1 MEAGGRPSSL
11 QGSIRENTVI
21 RHKITPGIF
30 LIISGIYEVGV
41 GGGGPQKL
49 FVGHVSYFAVTSRLW
64 SRGKIR
70 VSSAILIFRIG
81 ERGIPNPLFTLIS
94 HYLSRIFLASY
105 LQECL

>member
-41 GGGGPQKL
+41 GGVVPKNSL
-49 FVGHVSYFAVTSRLW
+49 LVTCLILLSLPDFDHVV
-64 SRGKIR
+64 KIR
-70 VSSAILIFRIG
+70 VSSAILIFQGVI
-81 ERGIPNPLFTLIS
+81 LFLLTKCDILV
-94 HYLSRIFLASY
+94 LLANY
-105 LQECL
+105 DL

>member
-41 GGGGPQKL
+41 GGVVPKNSL
-49 FVGHVSYFAVTSRLW
+49 LVTCLILLSLPDFDHVV
-64 SRGKIR
+64 KIR